1 MSERGWRDRIVGDRM
16 QVDQDFSETVRNSSL
31 SRSEWSLVMTAVE
44 LDVQGE
50 GESATLVADTS
61 QVESILPELEDLAE
75 RMGGMPGRQ
84 GSGDLGSGLIDSIR
98 DSLGMGGGMD
108 PEKRNDA
115 LGLPGKYATALQR
128 HLEQRGKWADIR
140 DAALA
145 ERSAEETG

>member
-1 MSERGWRDRIVGDRM
+1 MSDRGWRDRIVGDRM
-16 QVDQDFSETVRNSSL
+16 QVDQDFAETVRNSSL

-75 RMGGMPGRQ
+75 RMGGMPGQQ
-84 GSGDLGSGLIDSIR
+84 GGSDLGSGLIDSIR
-98 DSLGMGGGMD
+98 DSLGMGGGGMD
-108 PEKRNDA
+108 AEKRNDA

-140 DAALA
+140 EAALT
-145 ERSAEETG
+145 ERSAGE